1 VRGAEREVAENP
13 IETKRKIAKKKKKR
27 RCRLRRI

>member
-13 IETKRKIAKKKKKR
+13 IETKRKIAKKKKKEEM
-27 RCRLRRI
+27 